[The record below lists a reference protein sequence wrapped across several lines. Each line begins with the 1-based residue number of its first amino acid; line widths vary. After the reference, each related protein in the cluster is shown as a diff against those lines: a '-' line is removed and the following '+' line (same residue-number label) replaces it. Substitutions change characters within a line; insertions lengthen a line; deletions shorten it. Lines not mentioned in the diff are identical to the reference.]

1 MVDAVGL
8 TLLNPHAD
16 DFVSTPLSFWLVGRR
31 GLGKYRFLL
40 EEPIRRGRPVAA
52 FVDGTLSSLI
62 DQSVFAKL
70 PAWIRRLVLRIE
82 IYCWLRINGLNG
94 DVEVHWSPDTISDR
108 SVLYVF
114 SYKNCVGAFDQRM
127 PALAAFKQVIVNLSH
142 YFIRTG
148 EKAANIAK
156 LRNAL
161 LHVDSD
167 HTRNEYFRAF
177 FPNPPPSIVLP
188 FAVSS
193 RFVVKRPLSD
203 RSQKC
208 VATGSFHHLD
218 EELPSAYYRDF
229 MNFFKTDTYH
239 PVRKILYQ
247 RRAELA
253 DLLECR
259 TSPYREM
266 EGKNTFEAKLQ
277 RLLRLDV
284 IQADYFSFDIV
295 DFYNQHRFAI
305 VGEELSGAPAVGFF
319 EAMACGCVMLG
330 ARGTYYDG
338 LGLQP
343 DVHYLEHDGTIE
355 SIRAAMTRIATNPD
369 QMAAMVQAGKL
380 YIDTHC
386 TPQAVWD
393 RLQANLDRSA
403 GRSGP

>member
-40 EEPIRRGRPVAA
+40 EEPIRRGQPVPV

-70 PAWIRRLVLRIE
+70 PAWIRRFVLRIE
-82 IYCWLRINGLNG
+82 IYFWLRINGLNA

-108 SVLYVF
+108 SALYVF
-114 SYKNCVGAFDQRM
+114 SYKNCVGAFDRRM
-127 PALAAFKQVIVNLSH
+127 PALAAFNRVVVNLSH

-156 LRNAL
+156 LRNVI

-167 HTRNEYFRAF
+167 HTRNEYFRTF

-193 RFVVKRPLSD
+193 RFVAKRPLPE
-203 RSQKC
+203 RSPKC
-208 VATGSFHHLD
+208 AATGSFHNLT
-218 EELPSAYYRDF
+218 EELPRAYYRDF
-229 MNFFKTDTYH
+229 MSFFKTDTYH
-239 PVRKILYQ
+239 PIRKMLYQ

-253 DLLECR
+253 DWLECR

-266 EGKNTFEAKLQ
+266 GGKDTFGAKLQ
-277 RLLRLDV
+277 RLLRLDI

-343 DVHYLEHDGTIE
+343 GVHYLEHDGSVD
-355 SIRAAMTRIATNPD
+355 SIRAAMTGIAAKPD
-369 QMAAMVQAGKL
+369 EMEAMAKAGRF

-393 RLQANLDRSA
+393 KLQANLIGSARRS
-403 GRSGP
+403 SP